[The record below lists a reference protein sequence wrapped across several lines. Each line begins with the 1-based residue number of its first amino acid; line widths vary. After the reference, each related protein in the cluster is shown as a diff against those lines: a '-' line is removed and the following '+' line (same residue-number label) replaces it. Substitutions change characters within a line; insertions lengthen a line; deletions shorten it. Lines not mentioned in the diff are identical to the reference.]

1 MKNKPTFEVEIP
13 KNTLTFNP
21 LVDNYFT
28 IIGDFKTNTMR
39 LTKFEEE
46 QIKEELNCTFY
57 NCLIKFAIVIAV
69 IILIVILIICN
80 VKRAI

>member
-1 MKNKPTFEVEIP
+1 
-13 KNTLTFNP
+13 
-21 LVDNYFT
+21 
-28 IIGDFKTNTMR
+28 MR

-46 QIKEELNCTFY
+46 QIKEELNRTFY
-57 NCLIKFAIVIAV
+57 NCIIKFAIVISV